1 MNKIYYL
8 VYKLSN
14 SDILWIVNTSKD
26 SSELYKNTN
35 KIKYKFNDEK
45 YMIIQRKL
53 DNDTLEKEL
62 IHESFKQFKINPR
75 DKIIFESK

>member
-1 MNKIYYL
+1 
-8 VYKLSN
+8 
-14 SDILWIVNTSKD
+14 
-26 SSELYKNTN
+26 
-35 KIKYKFNDEK
+35 
-45 YMIIQRKL
+45 MIIQRKL

>member
-14 SDILWIVNTSKD
+14 SDILWIVNTSED